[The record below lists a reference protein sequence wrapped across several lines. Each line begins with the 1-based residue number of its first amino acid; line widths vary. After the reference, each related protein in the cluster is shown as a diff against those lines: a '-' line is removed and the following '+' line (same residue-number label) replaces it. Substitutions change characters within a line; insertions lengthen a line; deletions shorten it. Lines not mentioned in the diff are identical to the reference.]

1 MNSSTSRLS
10 ERTAHETIGPTSGT
24 VAEARR
30 GSGGA
35 REQLL
40 VTSLPGLERWAH
52 GRVPL
57 GARSH
62 MDTCDLVQEA
72 ALRTFARL
80 AHFVPEHSGSM
91 PAYLRRAASNTL
103 IDEARRQARQQRSAG
118 VLDEPEPFSDDDP
131 LSETIR
137 SEARARYRTALR
149 ALRRKDRRLLLARH
163 HLEWSLERVAQR
175 LGLKSPDAARMAV
188 RRAERRL
195 HDQLACRSI

>member
-1 MNSSTSRLS
+1 MNSSTSRLP
-10 ERTAHETIGPTSGT
+10 EHTTHAITASPRST
-24 VAEARR
+24 VADARR
-30 GSGGA
+30 GAAGA
-35 REQLL
+35 RERLL
-40 VTSLPGLERWAH
+40 VSSLPALERWAH
-52 GRVPL
+52 GRVPV
-57 GARSH
+57 GARDH

-103 IDEARRQARQQRSAG
+103 IDEARRHARKSAV
-118 VLDEPEPFSDDDP
+118 VLDEPPPFSDDDP

-137 SEARARYRTALR
+137 SEARAHYRTALR

-175 LGLKSPDAARMAV
+175 FGLRSPDAARMAV

>member
-1 MNSSTSRLS
+1 MHSSTSRLP
-10 ERTAHETIGPTSGT
+10 ERTTHELTGSASGS

-30 GSGGA
+30 DAGAA

-40 VTSLPGLERWAH
+40 VKSLPGLEQWAH
-52 GRVPL
+52 GRVPF
-57 GARSH
+57 GARGH

-91 PAYLRRAASNTL
+91 PAYLRRAASNTI
-103 IDEARRQARQQRSAG
+103 IDEARRHARRRTGDVVDGPAR
-118 VLDEPEPFSDDDP
+118 FSDDDP

-137 SEARARYRTALR
+137 SEARGHYRTALR
-149 ALRRKDRRLLLARH
+149 ALRPKDRRLLLARH
-163 HLEWSLERVAQR
+163 HLEWSLDRIAKR

-195 HDQLACRSI
+195 HDQLACRSM